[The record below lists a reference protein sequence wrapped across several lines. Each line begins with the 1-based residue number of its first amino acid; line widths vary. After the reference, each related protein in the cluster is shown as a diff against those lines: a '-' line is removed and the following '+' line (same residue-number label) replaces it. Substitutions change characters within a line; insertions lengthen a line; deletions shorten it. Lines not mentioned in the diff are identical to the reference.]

1 MNQSSGNLQISKHLN
16 KEKKTTK
23 ETDGNLDSS
32 CSYFNL
38 ISYSFHNFTWEVVV
52 IHTVD
57 WVDGLLR
64 PLSSN
69 HKLNIAEIVHSH
81 VPMSSSFTDQFA
93 TKKTQYSWNVAKVA
107 LNTITLNLTK
117 ISLIFTTIAAK

>member
-57 WVDGLLR
+57 WVDGLIR

-69 HKLNIAEIVHSH
+69 HKLNIAEIVGCQRTGSYS
-81 VPMSSSFTDQFA
+81 MSD
-93 TKKTQYSWNVAKVA
+93 
-107 LNTITLNLTK
+107 
-117 ISLIFTTIAAK
+117 TT